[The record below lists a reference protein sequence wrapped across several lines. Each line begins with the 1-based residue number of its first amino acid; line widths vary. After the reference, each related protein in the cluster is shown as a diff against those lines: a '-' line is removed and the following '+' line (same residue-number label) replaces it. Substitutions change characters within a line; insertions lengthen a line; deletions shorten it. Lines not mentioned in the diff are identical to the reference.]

1 MYVVS
6 GCSSVSRTLGSRT
19 IWYRSSSCRWGC
31 SCYLGRATPDL
42 VEEMGSP
49 GNMREGR
56 LGNGQGRALDG
67 ILP

>member
-56 LGNGQGRALDG
+56 LGNGQGRALDR